1 MRMNGITKYWVLIL
15 LISVIAVFKA
25 AAQKVVFGTT
35 TDVVGLSPILTN
47 DSASSGVGN
56 QIYETLFTRYADN
69 FDTVVPLL
77 AESYETPDNRTWIIT
92 LRKGIRF
99 HDGTPF
105 NAEAVKFTF
114 ERIVEPEVAAPRA
127 SILKPMESIEVI
139 DEYTV
144 KLTTTA
150 PYGAML
156 SALCHANTAIVSPSA
171 VKKYGSVMNNP
182 VGTGP
187 FKFSERV
194 PGDRVTLVRNEDYW
208 RGPAGIDTFVY
219 KVIPE
224 VSTITAMLETG
235 DIDFMIDVPP
245 EQTARLNFNPDVE
258 LVVQP
263 GTRINYFGFN
273 HKVTPLDN
281 LLVRQAFAHAI
292 DRDAYVGT
300 LNGLGFRSNGIIG
313 PKVFGYDP
321 SIEDSGYAFNPGK
334 AKELL
339 RRAGYSRG
347 LKLVLH
353 TSNTPDYMSMAEIV
367 QAQLKDVGVDIR
379 LNVMEW
385 GAFLAATRKHEHQL
399 FLLAWG
405 NLTADGS
412 ELVYPNLHPETA
424 PRSNYSN
431 ADTDQLILASRAT
444 NDQGERLRILKEV
457 NRILVED
464 VAMIPMAHA
473 AVAYAYNKDVSGLE
487 VRPNNSWFVY
497 RVEKK

>member
-114 ERIVEPEVAAPRA
+114 ERIVDPEVAAPRA

-144 KLTTTA
+144 KLTTAA

-224 VSTITAMLETG
+224 EAV
-235 DIDFMIDVPP
+235 
-245 EQTARLNFNPDVE
+245 
-258 LVVQP
+258 
-263 GTRINYFGFN
+263 GFD
-273 HKVTPLDN
+273 TSDW
-281 LLVRQAFAHAI
+281 
-292 DRDAYVGT
+292 
-300 LNGLGFRSNGIIG
+300 GLGHPHS
-313 PKVFGYDP
+313 
-321 SIEDSGYAFNPGK
+321 DS
-334 AKELL
+334 
-339 RRAGYSRG
+339 
-347 LKLVLH
+347 
-353 TSNTPDYMSMAEIV
+353 D
-367 QAQLKDVGVDIR
+367 
-379 LNVMEW
+379 
-385 GAFLAATRKHEHQL
+385 
-399 FLLAWG
+399 
-405 NLTADGS
+405 
-412 ELVYPNLHPETA
+412 
-424 PRSNYSN
+424 
-431 ADTDQLILASRAT
+431 
-444 NDQGERLRILKEV
+444 ND
-457 NRILVED
+457 
-464 VAMIPMAHA
+464 
-473 AVAYAYNKDVSGLE
+473 
-487 VRPNNSWFVY
+487 F
-497 RVEKK
+497 